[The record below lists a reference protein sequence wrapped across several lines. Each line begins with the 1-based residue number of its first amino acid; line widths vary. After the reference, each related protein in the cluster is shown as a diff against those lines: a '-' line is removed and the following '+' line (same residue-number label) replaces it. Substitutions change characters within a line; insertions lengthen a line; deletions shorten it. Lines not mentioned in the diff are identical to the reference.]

1 MRINFK
7 REIVSYGIA
16 FIVLTIILFF
26 TMDIYNLNLR
36 SPFEYSGD
44 VVGVFSE
51 IKNLTFGNSLYYNP
65 NLAAPFGSNQ
75 ALTMKGYL
83 MHYVFI
89 HLLSF
94 FTKDAGL
101 ILNIFYIG
109 TFFLI
114 LTTSYISFRCLKIN
128 SFIAAFMSVVYSC
141 LPYHFFRYEQHIY
154 LGAYYTVP
162 LVCVSLFWL
171 WNDDL
176 QKKEY
181 INIKK
186 ISIKQ
191 TLNSVCSKKML
202 ISLVFM
208 FVMGITD
215 FYYSAFLM
223 ILLVFV
229 SICVA
234 INKKQIRQLFFGF
247 LHLVVLFLAVG
258 VCLLPLVV
266 NYINYGNYDSHFS
279 NRTVGE
285 FIYYSLNIT
294 QLLLPIQNH
303 RIDFLSKLRQNY
315 DSLFL
320 VTENSMSSLGIILSI
335 GLIISLVFVFCKINM
350 PYIGSK
356 IKILGKL
363 NLFLILLSISGG
375 FSFFIGMFLTAS
387 VRCYNR
393 TVVFIA
399 FFSAISISIIL
410 EIFIKKIC
418 KDKVLIKKIL
428 TISMLVLGVVICVID
443 QIPRNVNNGSYYNP
457 ETGKYQTTI
466 QNVESEYYRDRQ
478 FVQQIESMYEKEVK
492 IFQYPI
498 VTNYYS
504 NIWPNGNIG
513 AYDSMRPYLHSTGK
527 SSWSYGAIVGDK
539 TDFWLRNMEKRDIDE
554 QLKIMSLFG
563 FEGIYID
570 SDGYDSNELE
580 NLLKSIKKITK
591 SNYITTVDQNLYFF
605 DISDYAEKVNKND
618 KNQLLKKE
626 YMIYYEFSDGF
637 YPQEYSVDEIRH
649 WNWSINESKLIIN
662 NLYDEDIEV
671 TIKFNIN
678 TLEENINGITLRI
691 NDFEETVDVNSK
703 GRICEINTV
712 LKPGNN
718 RLNFYTDL
726 ENKKIPTDDREL
738 CFCVENLEIEKDKR
752 K

>member
-1 MRINFK
+1 M
-7 REIVSYGIA
+7 
-16 FIVLTIILFF
+16 
-26 TMDIYNLNLR
+26 
-36 SPFEYSGD
+36 
-44 VVGVFSE
+44 
-51 IKNLTFGNSLYYNP
+51 
-65 NLAAPFGSNQ
+65 
-75 ALTMKGYL
+75 
-83 MHYVFI
+83 
-89 HLLSF
+89 
-94 FTKDAGL
+94 
-101 ILNIFYIG
+101 
-109 TFFLI
+109 
-114 LTTSYISFRCLKIN
+114 
-128 SFIAAFMSVVYSC
+128 
-141 LPYHFFRYEQHIY
+141 
-154 LGAYYTVP
+154 
-162 LVCVSLFWL
+162 FWL
-171 WNDDL
+171 WNNDL

-208 FVMGITD
+208 FAMGITD

-258 VCLLPLVV
+258 MCLLPLMV

-303 RIDFLSKLRQNY
+303 RIDFLSRLRQNY

-320 VTENSMSSLGIILSI
+320 VTENSMSSLGVILSI
-335 GLIISLVFVFCKINM
+335 GLVISLIFVFCKINRS
-350 PYIGSK
+350 YVSSK

-399 FFSAISISIIL
+399 FFSAISASIVL
-410 EIFIKKIC
+410 EIFVKK
-418 KDKVLIKKIL
+418 KSKNNFLTKKIL
-428 TISMLVLGVVICVID
+428 AISMFVLGVVICVVD
-443 QIPRNVNNGSYYNP
+443 QIPQNVNNGSYYNP

-513 AYDSMRPYLHSTGK
+513 AYDSMRPYLHSSGK

-570 SDGYDSNELE
+570 SDGYDSDELE
-580 NLLKSIKKITK
+580 NLLKRIKKITK
-591 SNYITTVDQNLYFF
+591 SNYITTDDQNLYFF
-605 DISDYAEKVNKND
+605 NISDYAKKVNKDD

-637 YPQEYSVDEIRH
+637 YPKEYSDDELRN

-662 NLYDEDIEV
+662 NLYDEDIKV
-671 TIKFNIN
+671 AIKFKIN
-678 TLEENINGITLRI
+678 TLEEKFTGITLTI
-691 NDFEETVDVNSK
+691 NDFKETVDVNFK
-703 GRICEINTV
+703 GRTCEINTI

-718 RLNFYTDL
+718 SLNFFTDL
-726 ENKKIPTDDREL
+726 ENKKISTDDREL
-738 CFCVENLEIEKDKR
+738 CFCVENLKVERDK
-752 K
+752 